1 MADRM
6 TGNTLAQTLRT
17 QRAEGLSLRAIAADL
32 HERYGVDISHVT
44 VGVWLDTLATATED
58 AA

>member
-6 TGNTLAQTLRT
+6 TGNTLAETLRS

-32 HERYGVDISHVT
+32 NDRYGVDISHVT
-44 VGVWLDTLATATED
+44 VGVWLETLTSDE
-58 AA
+58 AAA